1 MVSCLTN
8 VEPLATDVLV
18 VGAGVAG
25 HRAAAAAARLGQSV
39 VVAHVARGASPFL
52 LGCNAPIGRAD
63 SPEAYFGDIVEA
75 GGHLNERPLVRALTT
90 HALAAFHDLEAL
102 GVPFPRDA
110 NGHVLLRHLS
120 GNSCARSL
128 YVPDG
133 TGRAILDALATHCR
147 QLGVEFWSGWQA
159 LVLLTTDGEVFGA
172 LLVKR
177 ATGELRAV
185 LAGAVVLA
193 SGGIGQLYEDST
205 YPADVNADSCAL
217 ALRAGAALIDVEFV
231 QFEPLIVVHPAACRG
246 MEIPTAMLGDGAHLL
261 NADGERFMFR
271 YNPTHGERLI
281 EKARMALCIQREI
294 DAGRGLPDG
303 SVWVDTTVLP
313 GEKLEGYVS
322 HCRRLRAA
330 GLDPA
335 RERPRIRPA
344 AHSHMGGV
352 RIDADGWTGV
362 PGLYAGGEAAG
373 GAHGASRIAGNGGSD
388 ALVFGAL
395 AGQAA
400 AGRARSSLRRLA
412 PRQALEEATVLLAS
426 LLGGAGRVD
435 AREIIAAVRHAMSL
449 HAGLQRDGD
458 GLTSAASKLA
468 ALEDALDS
476 DSVVA
481 DVPLSAG
488 LAMASARNMV
498 LGARMV
504 VETSL
509 ARTESRGGHQ
519 RLDFPS
525 RDDANWLRHLV
536 CRADAS
542 RGFVVESAPV
552 N

>member
-1 MVSCLTN
+1 
-8 VEPLATDVLV
+8 
-18 VGAGVAG
+18 
-25 HRAAAAAARLGQSV
+25 
-39 VVAHVARGASPFL
+39 
-52 LGCNAPIGRAD
+52 
-63 SPEAYFGDIVEA
+63 
-75 GGHLNERPLVRALTT
+75 
-90 HALAAFHDLEAL
+90 
-102 GVPFPRDA
+102 
-110 NGHVLLRHLS
+110 
-120 GNSCARSL
+120 
-128 YVPDG
+128 
-133 TGRAILDALATHCR
+133 
-147 QLGVEFWSGWQA
+147 
-159 LVLLTTDGEVFGA
+159 
-172 LLVKR
+172 
-177 ATGELRAV
+177 
-185 LAGAVVLA
+185 
-193 SGGIGQLYEDST
+193 
-205 YPADVNADSCAL
+205 
-217 ALRAGAALIDVEFV
+217 
-231 QFEPLIVVHPAACRG
+231 
-246 MEIPTAMLGDGAHLL
+246 
-261 NADGERFMFR
+261 
-271 YNPTHGERLI
+271 
-281 EKARMALCIQREI
+281 
-294 DAGRGLPDG
+294 
-303 SVWVDTTVLP
+303 
-313 GEKLEGYVS
+313 
-322 HCRRLRAA
+322 
-330 GLDPA
+330 
-335 RERPRIRPA
+335 
-344 AHSHMGGV
+344 MGGV
-352 RIDADGWTGV
+352 RIDAAGWTGV

-400 AGRARSSLRRLA
+400 AVRARSSLRRLA